1 MWQQIAEQ
9 RNYSGLVIGNYIETS
24 QSHWMALFVP
34 SPFEIDTVYIIGLE
48 HEMTRILLKVLS
60 LSLWH
65 PQLLVLIRSIFPYLC
80 RRGLGAV
87 NGKQVVA
94 VTHSLLVSA
103 RCFLCPRPAIRRV
116 APICRWLGPSLPG
129 TSGTWSLTR
138 DSVQPGIRRGLYTVH
153 SHLWSDTGDGS
164 SKERSKVYPSTYS
177 ISHNF
182 YLILVQILFLMIHA
196 L

>member
-1 MWQQIAEQ
+1 MRWLGYLWKSWPCLSDIL
-9 RNYSGLVIGNYIETS
+9 NCSCWSGASFHIYAGEDWV
-24 QSHWMALFVP
+24 
-34 SPFEIDTVYIIGLE
+34 
-48 HEMTRILLKVLS
+48 
-60 LSLWH
+60 
-65 PQLLVLIRSIFPYLC
+65 QLM
-80 RRGLGAV
+80 V
-87 NGKQVVA
+87 NKWLQWL
-94 VTHSLLVSA
+94 SLLVSA

-129 TSGTWSLTR
+129 TSGTWSVTR

-153 SHLWSDTGDGS
+153 SHLGSDTGDGS

>member
-1 MWQQIAEQ
+1 MRWLADFWKSWPLLSDIL
-9 RNYSGLVIGNYIETS
+9 NCSCWSGASFHIYAGEDWV
-24 QSHWMALFVP
+24 
-34 SPFEIDTVYIIGLE
+34 
-48 HEMTRILLKVLS
+48 
-60 LSLWH
+60 
-65 PQLLVLIRSIFPYLC
+65 QLM
-80 RRGLGAV
+80 V
-87 NGKQVVA
+87 NKWLQWL
-94 VTHSLLVSA
+94 SLLVSA

-129 TSGTWSLTR
+129 TSGTWSVTR

-164 SKERSKVYPSTYS
+164 SKERNKVYPSIYS